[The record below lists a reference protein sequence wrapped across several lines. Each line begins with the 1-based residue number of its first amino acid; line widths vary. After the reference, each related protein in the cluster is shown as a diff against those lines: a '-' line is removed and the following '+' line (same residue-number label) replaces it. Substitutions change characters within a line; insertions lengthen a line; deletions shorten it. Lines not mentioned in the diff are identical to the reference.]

1 MVVQN
6 NNILNFLVNGDH
18 RLPPT
23 LKGEKMIP
31 MERNGTVF
39 GMPLKVN
46 KDLPKGVI
54 LMVSE
59 PPTNFTLKLST
70 GTVLTAKE
78 VRELLQVIPVL
89 RKNGSLSDHDIKRK
103 VSLL

>member
-1 MVVQN
+1 MPV
-6 NNILNFLVNGDH
+6 FREDDS
-18 RLPPT
+18 
-23 LKGEKMIP
+23 
-31 MERNGTVF
+31 NGTAF

-46 KDLPKGVI
+46 KDLPEGVI

-78 VRELLQVIPVL
+78 VRELLQVVSILV
-89 RKNGSLSDHDIKRK
+89 KNSSLPDLKG
-103 VSLL
+103 

>member
-1 MVVQN
+1 MPV
-6 NNILNFLVNGDH
+6 FREDDS
-18 RLPPT
+18 
-23 LKGEKMIP
+23 
-31 MERNGTVF
+31 NGTVF

-46 KDLPKGVI
+46 KDLPEGVV

-70 GTVLTAKE
+70 GTVLTSKE
-78 VRELLQVIPVL
+78 VREVLKAIPVL

-103 VSLL
+103 VSFL

>member
-1 MVVQN
+1 
-6 NNILNFLVNGDH
+6 
-18 RLPPT
+18 
-23 LKGEKMIP
+23 
-31 MERNGTVF
+31 
-39 GMPLKVN
+39 
-46 KDLPKGVI
+46 
-54 LMVSE
+54 MVSE